1 MKKILLLLAIVFLL
15 FVSCDGGFILL
26 GSSTVNVEVAPFLS
40 PVEYDNDA
48 SRAVLPLFGQSV
60 TLKVEAP
67 DMKPMSKPLLQNL
80 ASKKYSG
87 SLALP
92 KGKQYTFTIE
102 ARDISGK
109 AYVRGS
115 ATKTVVEN
123 LEQLEITLAPL
134 NIPGDPVNDFFY
146 KVLTGQDTIPS
157 FATVSTVLFKPSLG
171 SLDGVDLKEYG
182 IDAEGRVPYSF
193 MTIPDNTVELIVCD
207 KAGRVLIGADK
218 KWKMKE
224 GDEVVIMYAPK
235 VVLIGLVV
243 APSVIID
250 RFAGKNLTEIKEELG
265 KLSL

>member
-92 KGKQYTFTIE
+92 KGKDYTFTIE

-134 NIPGDPVNDFFY
+134 NIHGDPVNDFFY

-171 SLDGVDLKEYG
+171 GPEEYG
-182 IDAEGRVPYSF
+182 SDAEDRVSYSF

-207 KAGRVLIGADK
+207 RDGRVLIGADK
-218 KWKMKE
+218 KWKMKA

-235 VVLIGLVV
+235 GVLIGLAV

-250 RFAGKNLTEIKEELG
+250 RFDGKSIPEIMEELG

>member
-92 KGKQYTFTIE
+92 KGKDYTFTIE

-134 NIPGDPVNDFFY
+134 NIPGVQVNDFFY

-157 FATVSTVLFKPSLG
+157 FATVSTVLFAPSG
-171 SLDGVDLKEYG
+171 GPEGVDLEEYG
-182 IDAEGRVPYSF
+182 IDAEGRVSYSF

-207 KAGRVLIGADK
+207 RDGRVLIGADK
-218 KWKMKE
+218 KWKMKA

-235 VVLIGLVV
+235 GVLIGLAV

-250 RFAGKNLTEIKEELG
+250 RFDGKSIPKIMEELG
-265 KLSL
+265 NLSL

>member
-26 GSSTVNVEVAPFLS
+26 GKSTVNIEVAPFLY
-40 PVEYDNDA
+40 PEEDQQDP
-48 SRAVLPLFGQSV
+48 SRAALSFLGQSV
-60 TLKVEAP
+60 TLTVTGP
-67 DMKPMSKPLLQNL
+67 DMKPMTKPLLLNL
-80 ASKKYSG
+80 ASNKYSG

-123 LEQLEITLAPL
+123 LEQLGITLAPL
-134 NIPGDPVNDFFY
+134 NIPGVQVTDFFY

-171 SLDGVDLKEYG
+171 SLQGVDLEDYG
-182 IDAEGRVPYSF
+182 IDADGRVPYSF

-207 KAGRVLIGADK
+207 RDGRVLIGADK
-218 KWKMKE
+218 KWKMKA

-235 VVLIGLVV
+235 GVLIGLAV

-250 RFAGKNLTEIKEELG
+250 RFDGKSIPEIMKELG
-265 KLSL
+265 NLSL

>member
-134 NIPGDPVNDFFY
+134 NIPGVPVADFFY

-157 FATVSTVLFKPSLG
+157 FATVSTVLFAPSG
-171 SLDGVDLKEYG
+171 GPEGVDLEEYG
-182 IDAEGRVPYSF
+182 SDAEGRVSYSF
-193 MTIPDNTVELIVCD
+193 KTIPDNTVELIVCD
-207 KAGRVLIGADK
+207 RDGRVLIGADK
-218 KWKMKE
+218 KWKMKA

-235 VVLIGLVV
+235 GVLIGLAV

-250 RFAGKNLTEIKEELG
+250 RFDGKSIPEIMEELG
-265 KLSL
+265 NLSL